1 MAFPGQQ
8 VYLNEVKEISNTNYR
23 VFSVRLPLSE
33 KRRLEQISQAT
44 GLSVTDLVIL
54 ACLDTMPTS
63 EKAPK

>member
-8 VYLNEVKEISNTNYR
+8 VYLNEVKEITNYR